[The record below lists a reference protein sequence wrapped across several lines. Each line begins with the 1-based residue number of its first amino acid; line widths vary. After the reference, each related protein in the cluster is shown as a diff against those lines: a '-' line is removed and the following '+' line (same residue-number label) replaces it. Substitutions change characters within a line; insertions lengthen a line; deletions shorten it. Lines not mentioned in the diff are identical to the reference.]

1 MEYIEISYAKDAVD
15 IDEKHFE
22 ILDQIDCEFMTLLN
36 KEDRKELEALKKYA
50 DEDDVRDW
58 VMDKRESFLHDILI
72 KNGDL
77 IEVDEWSDEN
87 NHRPKLMLKIN

>member
-15 IDEKHFE
+15 IDEEHFE

-36 KEDRKELEALKKYA
+36 KEDGKELEALKKYA